1 MERIKRNGRMSAMV
15 RILTASPN
23 RIITLSHFCDL
34 FDAAKSTI
42 SEDIELL
49 RGVFSQFGLGE
60 IETVTGA
67 AGGVRYLPRL
77 TAQTAL
83 DCVSDACRKLCEPS
97 RVLPG
102 GFIYMGD
109 ILSNPV
115 LLDQFGTIIA
125 SQFYRQEPDFIL
137 TVETRGI
144 PFALSTAR
152 AMGVPLVIA
161 RRDQKAY
168 EGPQV
173 TINFMSGSTGVMQTM
188 SLARRTV
195 KEGQKTLIIDDF
207 MKAGGTMRGMLDLM
221 REFSVQVVGA
231 GVMVQQSSER
241 KRPDNVRALMTIGT
255 IDEEKGAQVR
265 PAEWLE
271 GL

>member
-15 RILTASPN
+15 KIMTASPN

-49 RGVFSQFGLGE
+49 RGIFEQFGLGE

-77 TAQTAL
+77 TPADAL
-83 DCVSDACRKLCEPS
+83 ATVSDTCRRLADPT
-97 RVLPG
+97 RILPG
-102 GFIYMGD
+102 GFLYMGD
-109 ILSNPV
+109 ILANPV
-115 LLDQFGTIIA
+115 LLDQLGTVIA
-125 SQFYRQEPDFIL
+125 SQFYRQEPDFVL

-144 PFALSTAR
+144 PFAMSAAR
-152 AMGVPLVIA
+152 AMGVPLVVA

-173 TINFMSGSTGVMQTM
+173 TINFISGSTGVMQTM

-195 KEGQKTLIIDDF
+195 KEGQKALIIDDF

-231 GVMVQQSSER
+231 GVLIQQHNE
-241 KRPDNVRALMTIGT
+241 KRRLDTVRALMTINS
-255 IDEEKGAQVR
+255 IDEEKGAQVI
-265 PAEWLE
+265 PAAWL
-271 GL
+271 G